1 MEDKIN
7 YNQETKSKDMVEIA
21 NRKDNHAHE
30 EFDSSPD
37 TDIPLIRSY
46 NEFSHKCVSEGMRNI
61 KEIAEL
67 FRVREELRLA

>member
-7 YNQETKSKDMVEIA
+7 HNQETKSKDMVEIA

-37 TDIPLIRSY
+37 TDILLIRRY
-46 NEFSHKCVSEGMRNI
+46 NKFSNKCVAEGMRNF
-61 KEIAEL
+61 KEITEL